1 VLEAFYITLLIVVFL
16 AVTWFAGLT
25 VFKLFKGQD

>member
-1 VLEAFYITLLIVVFL
+1 MLEAFYIALLVVVFL

-25 VFKLFKGQD
+25 VLKLFKGQD